1 LVGPGPHERGPVQ
14 STLKLSPETLRSL
27 GSMEG
32 AYVLPIVERQKRG
45 PAAPAP
51 SKKLNPWPG
60 WAVAAAV
67 TAIAYAIHYL
77 PFPPFRVEG
86 ASGVR
91 RPVSAAILA
100 IFAGALAAGI
110 LPLSNAASRQIF
122 EGAKHA
128 VRRTIPLTI
137 VLTGATLSFA
147 NATAV
152 GFRACA
158 VIIATMT
165 AAMASAW
172 IFGKM
177 FGVWPRTALLI
188 GAGTAICGNS
198 AIVAVAPLIDAE
210 DRDLMLSMG
219 AINVLGLALMFVS
232 PFIGG
237 AIGFDD
243 NGYGV
248 WAGSTIHAVPQAVAA
263 GFAFSE
269 KAGGVATLVKLVRV
283 ALLAPLLLVLA
294 FGYARSRQGKDKAG
308 VTVHYGRLV
317 PPFLWGFFGLFL
329 LNSLRLLPVL
339 QFQSGYSVNLAEVL
353 AEAGNITLA
362 LSMAA
367 MGLEINLKMFV
378 KVGGA
383 AVAVGA
389 AASITA
395 CVVSWV
401 MIRALL

>member
-1 LVGPGPHERGPVQ
+1 MQPVRR
-14 STLKLSPETLRSL
+14 LSPEALRSL

-32 AYVLPIVERQKRG
+32 AYVLPLVEKKSA
-45 PAAPAP
+45 PKPAP
-51 SKKLNPWPG
+51 VKTLNPWPG
-60 WAVAAAV
+60 WAAAAAV
-67 TAIAYAIHYL
+67 TVIAYAIHYL
-77 PFPPFRVEG
+77 PFAPFRVEG
-86 ASGVR
+86 PSGVR

-100 IFAGALAAGI
+100 IFAGALAATV
-110 LPLSNAASRQIF
+110 LPLRKQIL

-152 GFRACA
+152 GFRACL
-158 VIIATMT
+158 IIVATMT

-177 FGVWPRTALLI
+177 FGVWPRTSVLI

-210 DRDLMLSMG
+210 DQDVMLSMG
-219 AINVLGLALMFVS
+219 AINVLGLVLMFVS
-232 PFIGG
+232 PFVGT
-237 AIGFDD
+237 AIGLGD

-294 FGYARSRQGKDKAG
+294 LGYARTRKDR
-308 VTVHYGRLV
+308 VTVHYARLV

-339 QFQSGYSVNLAEVL
+339 QFQSGYSVNLANVL

-389 AASITA
+389 AA
-395 CVVSWV
+395 CVTSCIVSWV

>member
-1 LVGPGPHERGPVQ
+1 
-14 STLKLSPETLRSL
+14 
-27 GSMEG
+27 MEG
-32 AYVLPIVERQKRG
+32 AYVLPIVEKRKG
-45 PAAPAP
+45 PGRP
-51 SKKLNPWPG
+51 SVVVERLNPWPG
-60 WAVAAAV
+60 WAAAAAI
-67 TAIAYAIHYL
+67 TALAYAIHYL
-77 PFPPFRVEG
+77 PFVPFRVEG

-100 IFAGALAAGI
+100 IFAGALTASVLPMSKKMSKQI
-110 LPLSNAASRQIF
+110 L
-122 EGAKHA
+122 EGAKRA

-158 VIIATMT
+158 IIIATMT

-177 FGVWPRTALLI
+177 FGVWPRTAILI

-219 AINVLGLALMFVS
+219 AINVLGLVLMFVS

-294 FGYARSRQGKDKAG
+294 FGYARSRKGKDKAG

-317 PPFLWGFFGLFL
+317 PPFLWGFFGLFV
-329 LNSLRLLPVL
+329 LNSLRLLPVM
-339 QFQSGYSVNLAEVL
+339 QFQSGYSVNLADVL
-353 AEAGNITLA
+353 AEAGNISLA

-367 MGLEINLKMFV
+367 MGLELNLKTFV

-383 AVAVGA
+383 AVAVGVA
-389 AASITA
+389 ACATA
-395 CVVSWV
+395 CVVSWA

>member
-1 LVGPGPHERGPVQ
+1 MQP
-14 STLKLSPETLRSL
+14 TLKLSPEALRSL

-32 AYVLPIVERQKRG
+32 AYALPIVEKQKKSSR
-45 PAAPAP
+45 PTVVVE
-51 SKKLNPWPG
+51 KLNPWPG
-60 WAVAAAV
+60 WAAAAAV

-77 PFPPFRVEG
+77 PFAPFRVEG

-100 IFAGALAAGI
+100 IFAGALAAGF
-110 LPLSNAASRQIF
+110 LPLSKKASRQIL
-122 EGAKHA
+122 EGAKRV

-158 VIIATMT
+158 IIIATMT

-177 FGVWPRTALLI
+177 FGVWPRTAVLI

-219 AINVLGLALMFVS
+219 AINVLGLVLMFVS
-232 PFIGG
+232 PFIGA

-243 NGYGV
+243 NAYGV

-294 FGYARSRQGKDKAG
+294 FGYARARKDK
-308 VTVHYGRLV
+308 VTVHYARLV
-317 PPFLWGFFGLFL
+317 PPFLWGFFALFL

-339 QFQSGYSVNLAEVL
+339 QFSSGYSVNLADVL
-353 AEAGNITLA
+353 AEAGNISLA

-389 AASITA
+389 AACVTA
-395 CVVSWV
+395 CIVSWV

>member
-1 LVGPGPHERGPVQ
+1 
-14 STLKLSPETLRSL
+14 
-27 GSMEG
+27 MEG
-32 AYVLPIVERQKRG
+32 AYALPIVEREKRG
-45 PAAPAP
+45 RAAPAP
-51 SKKLNPWPG
+51 SEKLNPWPG

-67 TAIAYAIHYL
+67 AALAYAIHYL
-77 PFPPFRVEG
+77 PFAPFRVEG

-100 IFAGALAAGI
+100 IFAGALASGI
-110 LPLSNAASRQIF
+110 LPLSKKASRQIL
-122 EGAKHA
+122 EGAKHT

-147 NATAV
+147 NATSV

-158 VIIATMT
+158 IIVGTMT

-177 FGVWPRTALLI
+177 FGVWPRTAVLI

-237 AIGFDD
+237 AMGFDD

-294 FGYARSRQGKDKAG
+294 FGYARSRQGKEKAG

-353 AEAGNITLA
+353 AEAGNVSLA

-389 AASITA
+389 AASVTA

>member
-1 LVGPGPHERGPVQ
+1 
-14 STLKLSPETLRSL
+14 
-27 GSMEG
+27 MEG
-32 AYVLPIVERQKRG
+32 AYVLPLVERRA
-45 PAAPAP
+45 PRPVAPPAP
-51 SKKLNPWPG
+51 KLNPWPG
-60 WAVAAAV
+60 WAAAAV
-67 TAIAYAIHYL
+67 VAVVAYAIHYL
-77 PFPPFRVEG
+77 PFAPFRVEG

-100 IFAGALAAGI
+100 IFAGAIAAGVI
-110 LPLSNAASRQIF
+110 PFPTPRRKRVM
-122 EGAKHA
+122 EGVKHV
-128 VRRTIPLTI
+128 VRKTIPLTI
-137 VLTGATLSFA
+137 VLTGASLSFA

-152 GFRACA
+152 GLRSC
-158 VIIATMT
+158 VIIVTTMT
-165 AAMASAW
+165 AAMAAAW

-177 FGVWPRTALLI
+177 LGVWPRTSLLI

-219 AINVLGLALMFVS
+219 AINVLGLVLMFAS

-237 AIGFDD
+237 AIGFND
-243 NGYGV
+243 NSYGV

-283 ALLAPLLLVLA
+283 AMLAPLLVILA
-294 FGYARSRQGKDKAG
+294 FTYGRKRKDG

-317 PPFLWGFFGLFL
+317 PPFLWGFFALFL
-329 LNSLRLLPVL
+329 LNSLQWLPTL
-339 QFQSGYSVNLAEVL
+339 QFASGYSVKLADVL
-353 AEAGNITLA
+353 TEAGNISLA

-367 MGLEINLKMFV
+367 MGLEIDLKMFV

-389 AASITA
+389 LA
-395 CVVSWV
+395 CVASCIVSWV
-401 MIRALL
+401 LIRALL

>member
-1 LVGPGPHERGPVQ
+1 MQ
-14 STLKLSPETLRSL
+14 SALKLSPAALQSL

-32 AYVLPIVERQKRG
+32 AYALPIVETKS
-45 PAAPAP
+45 APAP
-51 SKKLNPWPG
+51 PPPKVAHPGPG
-60 WAVAAAV
+60 WAAAAI
-67 TAIAYAIHYL
+67 TAALSYAIHYL
-77 PFPPFRVEG
+77 PFEPFRVEA
-86 ASGVR
+86 ASGIR
-91 RPVSAAILA
+91 RPVSAAIIA
-100 IFAGALAAGI
+100 IFLGALASTL
-110 LPLSNAASRQIF
+110 LPLPHRIL

-152 GFRACA
+152 GWRAC
-158 VIIATMT
+158 IIIVGTMT
-165 AAMASAW
+165 AAMLSARL
-172 IFGKM
+172 FGSLL
-177 FGVWPRTALLI
+177 GVWPRTSVLI

-210 DRDLMLSMG
+210 DRDVMLSMG
-219 AINVLGLALMFVS
+219 SINVIGLVLMFIS
-232 PFIGG
+232 PVLGG
-237 AIGFDD
+237 LIGFND

-294 FGYARSRQGKDKAG
+294 IAHARSRKDR

-329 LNSLRLLPVL
+329 LNSLHLLPVL
-339 QFQSGYSVNLAEVL
+339 RFDSGYSVSLASVL
-353 AEAGNITLA
+353 TEAGNISLA

-367 MGLEINLKMFV
+367 MGLEINV
-378 KVGGA
+378 KRFARVGGA
-383 AVAVGA
+383 ALAVGVA
-389 AASITA
+389 ACITA
-395 CVVSWV
+395 CATSWLL
-401 MIRALL
+401 IRTLL

>member
-1 LVGPGPHERGPVQ
+1 MP
-14 STLKLSPETLRSL
+14 STLKLSPEALRSL

-32 AYVLPIVERQKRG
+32 AYVLPIVERRKGSPR
-45 PAAPAP
+45 PTVVVE
-51 SKKLNPWPG
+51 KLNPWPG
-60 WAVAAAV
+60 WAVAVLVAAV
-67 TAIAYAIHYL
+67 AYAIHYL
-77 PFPPFRVEG
+77 PFAPFRVEG

-100 IFAGALAAGI
+100 IFAGALASGV
-110 LPLSNAASRQIF
+110 LPLSHKSSKRIL

-147 NATAV
+147 NARAV

-158 VIIATMT
+158 IIIATMT

-177 FGVWPRTALLI
+177 FGVWPRTAILI

-219 AINVLGLALMFVS
+219 AINVLGLVLMFVS

-237 AIGFDD
+237 AIGFND
-243 NGYGV
+243 NSYGV

-294 FGYARSRQGKDKAG
+294 FGYARSRKGNEKGG
-308 VTVHYGRLV
+308 VTVHYARLV

-339 QFQSGYSVNLAEVL
+339 QFSSGYSVNLAEVL
-353 AEAGNITLA
+353 AEAGNISLA

-389 AASITA
+389 AACVTA
-395 CVVSWV
+395 CIVSWV

>member
-1 LVGPGPHERGPVQ
+1 MP
-14 STLKLSPETLRSL
+14 STLKLSPEALRSL

-32 AYVLPIVERQKRG
+32 AYVLPLVERRVEKKG
-45 PAAPAP
+45 AAPPAP
-51 SKKLNPWPG
+51 SEKLNPWPG
-60 WAVAAAV
+60 WAFASAVAAF
-67 TAIAYAIHYL
+67 AYAIHYL

-100 IFAGALAAGI
+100 IFAGAIAAGV
-110 LPLSNAASRQIF
+110 LPLSKRMSKRILD
-122 EGAKHA
+122 GAKHA

-219 AINVLGLALMFVS
+219 AINVLGLVLMFVS

-243 NGYGV
+243 NSYGV

-294 FGYARSRQGKDKAG
+294 FGYARSRKGNEKGG
-308 VTVHYGRLV
+308 VTVHYARLV

-339 QFQSGYSVNLAEVL
+339 QFSSGYSVNLAEVL
-353 AEAGNITLA
+353 AEAGNISLA

-378 KVGGA
+378 KVGGT

-389 AASITA
+389 AACVTA
-395 CVVSWV
+395 CIVSWV

>member
-1 LVGPGPHERGPVQ
+1 
-14 STLKLSPETLRSL
+14 
-27 GSMEG
+27 MEG
-32 AYVLPIVERQKRG
+32 AYVLPLVEKKSA
-45 PAAPAP
+45 PKPAP
-51 SKKLNPWPG
+51 VKTLNPWPG
-60 WAVAAAV
+60 WAAAAAV
-67 TAIAYAIHYL
+67 TVIAYAIHYL
-77 PFPPFRVEG
+77 PFAPFRVEG
-86 ASGVR
+86 PSGVR

-100 IFAGALAAGI
+100 IFAGALAATV
-110 LPLSNAASRQIF
+110 LPLRKQIL

-152 GFRACA
+152 GFRAC
-158 VIIATMT
+158 VIIVATMT

-177 FGVWPRTALLI
+177 FGVWPRTSVLI

-210 DRDLMLSMG
+210 DQDVMLSMG
-219 AINVLGLALMFVS
+219 AINVLGLVLMFVS
-232 PFIGG
+232 PFVGT
-237 AIGFDD
+237 AIGLGD

-283 ALLAPLLLVLA
+283 ALLAPLLLALA
-294 FGYARSRQGKDKAG
+294 LGYARTRKDR
-308 VTVHYGRLV
+308 VTVHYARLV

-339 QFQSGYSVNLAEVL
+339 QFQSGYSVNLANVL

-389 AASITA
+389 AA
-395 CVVSWV
+395 CVTSCIVSWV